1 MSRDPLETHFQV
13 TISEATVEVFFW
25 PTKSQYTFNRFALSK
40 DIAEFG
46 SLSPDP
52 LVRHASAR
60 RGTGHYSAAEVQ
72 ALAFRLALSAL
83 EER

>member
-1 MSRDPLETHFQV
+1 MSRDPLETDFQV

-25 PTKSQYTFNRFALSK
+25 PTKSQYTFNRFDHSK

-52 LVRHASAR
+52 LVRHASVR
-60 RGTGHYSAAEVQ
+60 RGTGHYSAAEVR
-72 ALAFRLALSAL
+72 ALAFRLALRAL
-83 EER
+83 EGR

>member
-1 MSRDPLETHFQV
+1 MSRDPLESDFQV
-13 TISEATVEVFFW
+13 TISEVTVEMLFW
-25 PTKSQYTFNRFALSK
+25 PSKSRYTFNRFAHAK

-72 ALAFRLALSAL
+72 ALAFVLALRAL
-83 EER
+83 EGR